1 MRFTTKASFYV
12 EHCRYTFPIT
22 VENKDGKVF
31 VDGEEAE
38 MIYNG
43 IQLRFELV
51 NGERC
56 YFIFDDEHLPPK
68 PIRQMYKDLGG
79 QPRRKE

>member
-1 MRFTTKASFYV
+1 VRFITKASFYI
-12 EHCRYTFPIT
+12 EHCRHTFTIT

-31 VDGEEAE
+31 VDGEEAK
-38 MIYNG
+38 MIYTG

-56 YFIFDDEHLPPK
+56 YFVFNKEHLPPK
-68 PIRQMYKDLGG
+68 PIMEMYKDLGG
-79 QPRRKE
+79 QLRRKE